1 MGDLP
6 LILLLSYTV
15 ELIPIGVGAFLFF
28 FAILVLQGLEERAN
42 ARGGS
47 LVRRGRP
54 RSRRG
59 RQPAKPS
66 WHVDEALSTGLEWL
80 AEGKDEADV
89 AAMLNI
95 RTHRGEDLSE
105 ESRAHYEKA
114 MEALRQADA
123 RDWVFQAEERRMA
136 RAAVEAPRGFREEA
150 ERWLWAARAV
160 WLRGLV
166 G

>member
-1 MGDLP
+1 M
-6 LILLLSYTV
+6 SYAA
-15 ELIPIGVGAFLFF
+15 ELVLAGVLVFLFF
-28 FAILVLQGLEERAN
+28 FFILVLQGLEERAN
-42 ARGGS
+42 ERGES
-47 LVRRGRP
+47 LVRHG
-54 RSRRG
+54 RSRRP
-59 RQPAKPS
+59 RPKRPS

-105 ESRAHYEKA
+105 GARGHYDRA
-114 MEALRQADA
+114 MEALREADA
-123 RDWVFQAEERRMA
+123 RDWVFQAEERR
-136 RAAVEAPRGFREEA
+136 RAREEV
-150 ERWLWAARAV
+150 EKWLWAARAV